1 MANLHIIRSSG
12 FTHGKLQQ
20 CLATVIDD
28 DAILLIDDG
37 VYNLNHPELLKVI
50 GSRPLFALEE
60 HVIARGLTPSRS
72 EVKYCDYNKFVALT
86 LDADKVITWQ

>member
-1 MANLHIIRSSG
+1 M
-12 FTHGKLQQ
+12 QQ

-37 VYNLNHPELLKVI
+37 VYNLNHPKLLKVI
-50 GSRPLFALEE
+50 ETHPIFALEE
-60 HVIARGLTPSRS
+60 HVIARGLTPARS
-72 EVKYCDYNKFVALT
+72 DVTYCDYNKFVALT